1 MTKTIAFALLVS
13 GTVAPIGVALAQPVS
28 DHLDCYRVKD
38 PAGRK
43 RFSVT
48 LTNAGGTQTC
58 TATTPAAFG
67 CLASQ
72 VTAIAPPAPGT
83 GPSAGAAFDFLC
95 YRVKC
100 PKGPR
105 SSAETTD
112 ELGGSRVVVYRNA
125 LHVCM
130 PASRAPAPVGTSTT
144 TTTLA
149 GAGQCE
155 FDQHERRCTG
165 TCGDG
170 GHCSAVASGGDCEC
184 RTTACGDA
192 DAPECN
198 GFCSPGEACIFT
210 LTECSCVNIP

>member
-1 MTKTIAFALLVS
+1 MMKTIAFALLVS
-13 GTVAPIGVALAQPVS
+13 GTVAPIGAALAQPVS
-28 DHLDCYRVKD
+28 DHLGCYRVKD
-38 PAGRK
+38 PAARK

-58 TATTPAAFG
+58 TATTPATSA

-72 VTAIAPPAPGT
+72 VTAIVPTPPGV
-83 GPSAGAAFDFLC
+83 GPSADAAEDFLC

-100 PKGPR
+100 PKAPR

-112 ELGGSRVVVYRNA
+112 ELGGSRVVAYRNA
-125 LHVCM
+125 LQVCM
-130 PASRAPAPVGTSTT
+130 PASRAPAPIGATT

-149 GAGQCE
+149 GAGQCD

-170 GHCSAVASGGDCEC
+170 GHCSAVVSGGACEC

-210 LTECSCVNIP
+210 LTDCSCVNIP